1 MSIDMQTFVDW
12 ATKRFNSVQVSGNEV
27 RLNSFF
33 ASNDSKHH
41 LWCNPAGGKNN
52 RPYGVYHCWKTD
64 NKGSLVSLV
73 MQVDKCG
80 YKTAL
85 QTLGVS
91 SYQGK
96 PIEEIEEIP
105 TDDMITW
112 DIEINYKVL
121 QLPPNTFKISQSA
134 ENWYKKAFNYLAG
147 RKLKVDDLLI
157 CTGGKYHGRII
168 IPYYSSKNE
177 LIYFNG
183 RTIINEELRYRGPEK
198 ECGVGKED
206 VLYFTNYPDPEEKIY
221 LCEGEFDA
229 MSLRQAG
236 LNAAACGGKNL
247 SDKQAIMLAKYKVCL
262 ALDVDDAGQS
272 AMAKM
277 HQKLLAYC
285 LINPTNRI
293 TKALPPE
300 KCKDWNGFLCNFDH
314 RILNGYIKKVE
325 ETLESEQPY
334 GYRSAKA

>member
-85 QTLGVS
+85 QTLGIS

-134 ENWYKKAFNYLAG
+134 ENWYKKAFN
-147 RKLKVDDLLI
+147 
-157 CTGGKYHGRII
+157 
-168 IPYYSSKNE
+168 
-177 LIYFNG
+177 
-183 RTIINEELRYRGPEK
+183 
-198 ECGVGKED
+198 
-206 VLYFTNYPDPEEKIY
+206 
-221 LCEGEFDA
+221 
-229 MSLRQAG
+229 
-236 LNAAACGGKNL
+236 
-247 SDKQAIMLAKYKVCL
+247 
-262 ALDVDDAGQS
+262 
-272 AMAKM
+272 
-277 HQKLLAYC
+277 
-285 LINPTNRI
+285 
-293 TKALPPE
+293 
-300 KCKDWNGFLCNFDH
+300 
-314 RILNGYIKKVE
+314 
-325 ETLESEQPY
+325 
-334 GYRSAKA
+334 